1 MVPLYP
7 SQSQSLP
14 ASGFPNGQQDG
25 QVDTTLVSKKRPR
38 DDRSEEWEFHR
49 QAHRMKETQMIDER
63 SGEQSLIPLGHGPQQ
78 QESISSI
85 INNRPGEFKMMTISD
100 KTWNPVFSWAGK
112 HLKMNKEK
120 SATVQDFMQ
129 RFEEEQQKLNNMLPF
144 QHNYKKIQVDGTLLE
159 LIQIDRAGHQGI
171 HDFIILPTG
180 IRGPSTKRCR
190 GEKLKSIRARIEHIL
205 RASELF
211 HRLAVLHEFDLEVF
225 GTQSESTCKKFMN
238 WLEGIFFTET
248 EDGLPLFGSLKETCR
263 AAEQSGKRFGGAQ
276 KEISILLAQQKRS
289 TNPEIYTLSLSLL
302 GYWYKMEVLKLGRL
316 GLSDHSENL

>member
-1 MVPLYP
+1 MSSTRLAWLLGTNCVLVFNLKLCIGTPTVGPDFPASSAFEHRAEVRCHQSEYQEPSNLHLDNQKNMITSDVGRWAPTDLDLDEEDHEWWEKLVDEYSAIGQQHLPAGLTLGRGSHIESQDMVPLYP

-144 QHNYKKIQVDGTLLE
+144 QHNYKKIQELE
-159 LIQIDRAGHQGI
+159 AQAQNDV
-171 HDFIILPTG
+171 
-180 IRGPSTKRCR
+180 
-190 GEKLKSIRARIEHIL
+190 
-205 RASELF
+205 
-211 HRLAVLHEFDLEVF
+211 AV
-225 GTQSESTCKKFMN
+225 KN
-238 WLEGIFFTET
+238 
-248 EDGLPLFGSLKETCR
+248 
-263 AAEQSGKRFGGAQ
+263 
-276 KEISILLAQQKRS
+276 
-289 TNPEIYTLSLSLL
+289 
-302 GYWYKMEVLKLGRL
+302 
-316 GLSDHSENL
+316 